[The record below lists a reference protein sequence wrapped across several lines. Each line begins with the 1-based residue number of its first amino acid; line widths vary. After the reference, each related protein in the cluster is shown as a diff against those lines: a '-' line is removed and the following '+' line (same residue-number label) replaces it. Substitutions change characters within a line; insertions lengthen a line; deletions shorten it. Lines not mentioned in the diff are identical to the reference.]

1 MLLLLHTVCIG
12 TGTGTKAIFF
22 AAIQENGKERV
33 PLLSTLIRTRIEKA
47 YKFGRE
53 TVACIS
59 QFVNSLPQ
67 SFSFPLLLRLLL
79 FLLLLS
85 RPPTEARASRIGNW
99 GNSGFVW
106 MEAGRITE
114 RAFGD
119 GKHVACIRSRTRIR
133 LLQRGL
139 DRLAVDGKKKEN
151 WFERKGKYKM
161 NCRIFFWSQNFLL
174 FFSDPLFAHYVDSS
188 SSNKEN
194 YNGFFFI

>member
-119 GKHVACIRSRTRIR
+119 GKHVLCIRNRTRIR

-139 DRLAVDGKKKEN
+139 DRLAGDGMKKKIGSKEEEN
-151 WFERKGKYKM
+151 TKWIAESLFLEREFPP
-161 NCRIFFWSQNFLL
+161 FFLWSSFCA
-174 FFSDPLFAHYVDSS
+174 PH
-188 SSNKEN
+188 
-194 YNGFFFI
+194 GFF